1 MMYSEQ
7 KTDRDSLEP
16 NRKCIQQRESV
27 SHTVTL
33 QPPVGQATWECEVI
47 PVLSDGAVEQLVVE
61 FQDIT
66 ERIGA
71 SKN

>member
-1 MMYSEQ
+1 MYSEQ

-27 SHTVTL
+27 SQVTL
-33 QPPVGQATWECEVI
+33 QSPVGQATWECEVI
-47 PVLSDGAVEQLVVE
+47 PVLLDGAVEQLVVE